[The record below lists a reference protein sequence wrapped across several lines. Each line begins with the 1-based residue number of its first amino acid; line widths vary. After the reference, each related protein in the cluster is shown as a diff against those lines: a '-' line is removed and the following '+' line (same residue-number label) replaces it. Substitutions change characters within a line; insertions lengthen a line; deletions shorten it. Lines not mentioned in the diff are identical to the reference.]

1 MTVKGEAVIVLPYFQ
16 IVPSFSEQV
25 AFFMPTE
32 AARVMEMWGAD
43 MVAWSDLGDQG
54 GDGSLRAGGWGP
66 GFCADPSFCLPPC
79 TWTHSMCVIGAQG
92 RNFGI
97 SISLGC
103 LHIRKP

>member
-16 IVPSFSEQV
+16 IVPSFSKQV

-66 GFCADPSFCLPPC
+66 GFCMQTLLFVYLRVHGHTPC
-79 TWTHSMCVIGAQG
+79 VLLEPKEEI
-92 RNFGI
+92 
-97 SISLGC
+97 LGSA
-103 LHIRKP
+103 